1 MRLIKRFFRLIDKKI
16 IVPITKFFVSIGDKI
31 KMTDKPLER
40 ALTKKS
46 SIIIL
51 SLVFAIIVFIVID
64 NKNTTL
70 LETNAEVLYDIPL
83 TATYNDE
90 EYVIEGLPKKVDM
103 TLIGTKANLYL
114 AKQLPTQ
121 KVTVDLTGLGEGT
134 HKVSLKYKQPIAS
147 VEYKLDPSEVTV
159 VVSPKKSE
167 TRSVEYDVLN
177 LNDLDQKL
185 AIKSVKLKKSEDT
198 KNNKKNDTKKSDN
211 KTDEDINEVIIKG
224 NEKDLAKVSIV
235 KALVN
240 IKDIDSAK
248 VGTNKIK
255 SVPLIAYDE
264 KGKKVNVEI
273 VPSKVKAVVEI
284 ESPSKTVP
292 LEIVPDGYVIFGKAI
307 KSITSNVQKVTI
319 YGNSKVLDN
328 IDSIKVKIN
337 VNNLK
342 SNKDYT
348 VTIKKPSGIREI
360 SESVV
365 TAKVELDDEVTT
377 ELSGVK
383 LGVVN
388 LGSNYTAQATSENA
402 TEVAVI
408 LKGVESIIKNITP
421 SDVEAYVDLEGL
433 GAGDHEVEI
442 KVKGTDPKVKY
453 SSKVT
458 KTIIKIAEK

>member
-1 MRLIKRFFRLIDKKI
+1 MKLIKRFFRFIDKKI
-16 IVPITKFFVSIGDKI
+16 IVPITKFFVSIGEKL
-31 KMTDKPLER
+31 KLSDKPLEK
-40 ALTKKS
+40 ALSKKS
-46 SIIIL
+46 SMIIL
-51 SLVFAIIVFIVID
+51 SLVLAVIVFVIID
-64 NKNTTL
+64 RQNTTL
-70 LETNAEVLYDIPL
+70 LEKNAEVLYDIPL
-83 TATYNDE
+83 SATYNDE
-90 EYVIEGLPKKVDM
+90 EYVVEGLPETVDI

-121 KVTVDLTGLGEGT
+121 DVTVDLSDLKPGV
-134 HKVSLKYKQPIAS
+134 HKVNLKYKQSITS

-159 VVSPKKSE
+159 VVSSKKSE
-167 TRSVEYDVLN
+167 TRSVESDIVN
-177 LNDLDQKL
+177 LNKLDSKL
-185 AIKSVKLKKSEDT
+185 AINNTKLDT
-198 KNNKKNDTKKSDN
+198 D
-211 KTDEDINEVIIKG
+211 EVIIKG
-224 NEKDLAKVSIV
+224 TEDGLAKVSTI
-235 KALVN
+235 KALINVSDMVDPKAGTN
-240 IKDIDSAK
+240 TLKDI
-248 VGTNKIK
+248 
-255 SVPLIAYDE
+255 PLIAYDE
-264 KGKKVNVEI
+264 NGSKVDVEM
-273 VPSKVKAVVEI
+273 VPSKVTATVEI

-292 LEIVPDGYVIFGKAI
+292 LEIEPTGNVIFGKAI
-307 KSITSNVQKVTI
+307 KNITSSVQKVTI

-328 IDSIKVKIN
+328 TNSIKVKID

-348 VTIKKPSGIREI
+348 VTIKKPAGIREI
-360 SESVV
+360 SEKVV

-402 TEVAVI
+402 TEVTVI

>member
-1 MRLIKRFFRLIDKKI
+1 MKLIKRFFRFIDKKI
-16 IVPITKFFVSIGDKI
+16 IVPITKFFVSIGEKL
-31 KMTDKPLER
+31 KLSDKPLEK
-40 ALTKKS
+40 ALSKKS
-46 SIIIL
+46 SMIIL
-51 SLVFAIIVFIVID
+51 SLVLAVIVFVIID
-64 NKNTTL
+64 RQNTTL
-70 LETNAEVLYDIPL
+70 LEKNAEVLYDIPL
-83 TATYNDE
+83 SATYNDE
-90 EYVIEGLPKKVDM
+90 EYVVEGLPETVDI

-121 KVTVDLTGLGEGT
+121 DVTVDLSDLKPGV
-134 HKVSLKYKQPIAS
+134 HKVSLKYKQSITS

-159 VVSPKKSE
+159 VVSSKKSE
-167 TRSVEYDVLN
+167 TRSVESDIVN
-177 LNDLDQKL
+177 LNKLDSKL
-185 AIKSVKLKKSEDT
+185 AINNTKLDT
-198 KNNKKNDTKKSDN
+198 D
-211 KTDEDINEVIIKG
+211 EVIIKG
-224 NEKDLAKVSIV
+224 TEDSLAKVSTI
-235 KALVN
+235 KALINVSDMVDPKAGTN
-240 IKDIDSAK
+240 TLKDI
-248 VGTNKIK
+248 
-255 SVPLIAYDE
+255 PLIAYDE
-264 KGKKVNVEI
+264 NGSKVDVEM
-273 VPSKVKAVVEI
+273 VPSKVTATVEI

-292 LEIVPDGYVIFGKAI
+292 LEIEPTGNVIFGKAI
-307 KSITSNVQKVTI
+307 KNITSSVQKVTI

-328 IDSIKVKIN
+328 TNSIKVKID

-348 VTIKKPSGIREI
+348 VTIKKPAGIREI
-360 SESVV
+360 SEKVV

-402 TEVAVI
+402 TEVTVI

>member
-1 MRLIKRFFRLIDKKI
+1 MKLIKRFFRFIDKKI
-16 IVPITKFFVSIGDKI
+16 IVPITKFFVSIGEKL
-31 KMTDKPLER
+31 KLSDKPLEK
-40 ALTKKS
+40 ALSKKS
-46 SIIIL
+46 SMIIL
-51 SLVFAIIVFIVID
+51 SLVLAVIVFFIID
-64 NKNTTL
+64 RQNTTL
-70 LETNAEVLYDIPL
+70 LEKNAEVLYDIPIS
-83 TATYNDE
+83 ATYNDE
-90 EYVIEGLPKKVDM
+90 EYVVEGLPETVDI

-121 KVTVDLTGLGEGT
+121 DVNVDLSDLKPGV
-134 HKVSLKYKQPIAS
+134 HKVNLKYKQSITS

-159 VVSPKKSE
+159 VVSSKKSE
-167 TRSVEYDVLN
+167 TRSVESDIVN
-177 LNDLDQKL
+177 LNKLDSKL
-185 AIKSVKLKKSEDT
+185 AINNTKLDT
-198 KNNKKNDTKKSDN
+198 D
-211 KTDEDINEVIIKG
+211 EVIIKG
-224 NEKDLAKVSIV
+224 TEDSLAKVSTI
-235 KALVN
+235 KALINVSN
-240 IKDIDSAK
+240 MVDPKAGTNTLKDI
-248 VGTNKIK
+248 
-255 SVPLIAYDE
+255 PLIAYDE
-264 KGKKVNVEI
+264 NGAKVDVEM
-273 VPSKVKAVVEI
+273 VPSKVTATIEI

-292 LEIVPDGYVIFGKAI
+292 LEIEPTGNVIFGKAI
-307 KSITSNVQKVTI
+307 KNITSSVQKVTI
-319 YGNSKVLDN
+319 YGSSKVLDN
-328 IDSIKVKIN
+328 TNSIKVKID

-348 VTIKKPSGIREI
+348 VTIKKPAGIREI
-360 SESVV
+360 SEKVV

-402 TEVAVI
+402 TEVTVI

>member
-1 MRLIKRFFRLIDKKI
+1 MKLIKRFFRFIDKKI
-16 IVPITKFFVSIGDKI
+16 IVPITKFFVSIGEKLRLS
-31 KMTDKPLER
+31 DKPLEK
-40 ALTKKS
+40 ALSKKS
-46 SIIIL
+46 SMIIL
-51 SLVFAIIVFIVID
+51 SLVLAVIVFVIID
-64 NKNTTL
+64 RQNTTL
-70 LETNAEVLYDIPL
+70 LEKNAEVLYDIPL
-83 TATYNDE
+83 SATYNDE
-90 EYVIEGLPKKVDM
+90 EYVVEGLPETVDI

-121 KVTVDLTGLGEGT
+121 DVNVDLSDLKPGV
-134 HKVSLKYKQPIAS
+134 HKVNLKYKQSITS

-159 VVSPKKSE
+159 VVSSKKSE
-167 TRSVEYDVLN
+167 TRSVESDIVN
-177 LNDLDQKL
+177 LNKLDSKL
-185 AIKSVKLKKSEDT
+185 AINNTKLDT
-198 KNNKKNDTKKSDN
+198 D
-211 KTDEDINEVIIKG
+211 EVIIKG
-224 NEKDLAKVSIV
+224 TEDSLAKVSTI
-235 KALVN
+235 KALINVSDMVDPKAGTN
-240 IKDIDSAK
+240 TLKDI
-248 VGTNKIK
+248 
-255 SVPLIAYDE
+255 PLIAYDE
-264 KGKKVNVEI
+264 NGAKVDVEM
-273 VPSKVKAVVEI
+273 VPSKVTATVEI

-292 LEIVPDGYVIFGKAI
+292 LEIEPTGNVIFGKAI
-307 KSITSNVQKVTI
+307 KNITSSVQKVTI

-328 IDSIKVKIN
+328 TNSIKVKID

-348 VTIKKPSGIREI
+348 ITIKKPAGIREI
-360 SESVV
+360 SEKVV

-402 TEVAVI
+402 TEVTVI

-433 GAGDHEVEI
+433 GVGDHEVEI

>member
-1 MRLIKRFFRLIDKKI
+1 MKLIKRFFRFIDKKI
-16 IVPITKFFVSIGDKI
+16 IVPITKFFVSIGEKL
-31 KMTDKPLER
+31 KLSDKPLEK
-40 ALTKKS
+40 ALSKKS
-46 SIIIL
+46 SMIIL
-51 SLVFAIIVFIVID
+51 SLVLAVIVFFIID
-64 NKNTTL
+64 RQNTTL
-70 LETNAEVLYDIPL
+70 LEKNAEVLYDIPL
-83 TATYNDE
+83 SATYNDE
-90 EYVIEGLPKKVDM
+90 EYVVEGLPETVDI

-121 KVTVDLTGLGEGT
+121 DVNVDLSDLKPGV
-134 HKVSLKYKQPIAS
+134 HKVNLKYKQSITS

-159 VVSPKKSE
+159 VVSSKKSE
-167 TRSVEYDVLN
+167 TRSVESDIVN
-177 LNDLDQKL
+177 LNKLDSKL
-185 AIKSVKLKKSEDT
+185 AINNTKLDT
-198 KNNKKNDTKKSDN
+198 D
-211 KTDEDINEVIIKG
+211 EVIIKG
-224 NEKDLAKVSIV
+224 TEDSLAKVSTI
-235 KALVN
+235 KALINVSDMVDPKAGTN
-240 IKDIDSAK
+240 TLKDI
-248 VGTNKIK
+248 
-255 SVPLIAYDE
+255 PLIAYDE
-264 KGKKVNVEI
+264 NGAKVDVEM
-273 VPSKVKAVVEI
+273 VPSKVTATVEI

-292 LEIVPDGYVIFGKAI
+292 LEIEPTGNVIFGKAI
-307 KSITSNVQKVTI
+307 KNITSSVQKVTI

-328 IDSIKVKIN
+328 TNSIKVKID

-348 VTIKKPSGIREI
+348 VTIKKPAGIREI
-360 SESVV
+360 SEKVV

-402 TEVAVI
+402 TEVTVI

>member
-1 MRLIKRFFRLIDKKI
+1 MKLIKRFFRFIDKKI
-16 IVPITKFFVSIGDKI
+16 IVPITKFFVSIGEKL
-31 KMTDKPLER
+31 KLSDKPLEK
-40 ALTKKS
+40 ALSKKS
-46 SIIIL
+46 SMIIL
-51 SLVFAIIVFIVID
+51 SLVLAVIVFVIID
-64 NKNTTL
+64 RQNTTL
-70 LETNAEVLYDIPL
+70 LEKNAEVLYDIPL
-83 TATYNDE
+83 SATYNDE
-90 EYVIEGLPKKVDM
+90 EYVVEGLPETVDI

-121 KVTVDLTGLGEGT
+121 DVTVDLSDLKPGV
-134 HKVSLKYKQPIAS
+134 HKVSLKYKQSITS

-159 VVSPKKSE
+159 VVSSKKSE
-167 TRSVEYDVLN
+167 TRSVESDIVN
-177 LNDLDQKL
+177 LNKLDSKL
-185 AIKSVKLKKSEDT
+185 AINNTKLDT
-198 KNNKKNDTKKSDN
+198 DD
-211 KTDEDINEVIIKG
+211 VIIKG
-224 NEKDLAKVSIV
+224 TEDSLAKVSTI
-235 KALVN
+235 KALINVSN
-240 IKDIDSAK
+240 MVDPKAGTNTLKDI
-248 VGTNKIK
+248 
-255 SVPLIAYDE
+255 PLIAYDE
-264 KGKKVNVEI
+264 KGAKVDVEM
-273 VPSKVKAVVEI
+273 VPSKVTATIEI

-292 LEIVPDGYVIFGKAI
+292 LEIEPTGNVIFGKAI
-307 KSITSNVQKVTI
+307 KNITSSVQKVTI
-319 YGNSKVLDN
+319 YGSSKVLDN
-328 IDSIKVKIN
+328 TNSIKVKIE

-348 VTIKKPSGIREI
+348 VTIKKPAGIREI
-360 SESVV
+360 SEKVV

-402 TEVAVI
+402 TEVTFI

-433 GAGDHEVEI
+433 SAGDHEVEI

>member
-1 MRLIKRFFRLIDKKI
+1 MKLIKRFFRFIDKKI
-16 IVPITKFFVSIGDKI
+16 IVPITKFFVSIGEKL
-31 KMTDKPLER
+31 KLSDKPLEK
-40 ALTKKS
+40 ALSKKS
-46 SIIIL
+46 SMIIL
-51 SLVFAIIVFIVID
+51 SLVLAVIVFVIID
-64 NKNTTL
+64 RQNTTL
-70 LETNAEVLYDIPL
+70 LEKNAEVLYDIPL
-83 TATYNDE
+83 SATYNDE
-90 EYVIEGLPKKVDM
+90 EYVVEGLPETVDI

-121 KVTVDLTGLGEGT
+121 DVNVDLSDLKPGV
-134 HKVSLKYKQPIAS
+134 HKVSLKYKQSITS

-159 VVSPKKSE
+159 VVSSKKSE
-167 TRSVEYDVLN
+167 TRSVESDIVN
-177 LNDLDQKL
+177 LNKLDSKL
-185 AIKSVKLKKSEDT
+185 AINNTKLDT
-198 KNNKKNDTKKSDN
+198 D
-211 KTDEDINEVIIKG
+211 EVIIKG
-224 NEKDLAKVSIV
+224 TEDSLAKVSTI
-235 KALVN
+235 KALINVSDMVDPKAGTN
-240 IKDIDSAK
+240 TLKDI
-248 VGTNKIK
+248 
-255 SVPLIAYDE
+255 PLIAYDE
-264 KGKKVNVEI
+264 KGAKVDVEM
-273 VPSKVKAVVEI
+273 VPSKVTATVEI

-292 LEIVPDGYVIFGKAI
+292 LEIEPTGNVIFGKAI
-307 KSITSNVQKVTI
+307 KNITSSVQKVTI

-328 IDSIKVKIN
+328 TNSIKVKID

-348 VTIKKPSGIREI
+348 VTIKKPAGIREI
-360 SESVV
+360 SEKVV

-388 LGSNYTAQATSENA
+388 LGSNYTAQATSENT
-402 TEVAVI
+402 TEVTVI

>member
-1 MRLIKRFFRLIDKKI
+1 MKLIKIFFRFIDKKI
-16 IVPITKFFVSIGDKI
+16 IVPITKFFVSIGEKL
-31 KMTDKPLER
+31 KLSDKPLEK
-40 ALTKKS
+40 ALSKKS
-46 SIIIL
+46 SMIIL
-51 SLVFAIIVFIVID
+51 SLVLAVIVFVIID
-64 NKNTTL
+64 RQNTTL
-70 LETNAEVLYDIPL
+70 LEKNAEVLYDIPL
-83 TATYNDE
+83 SATYNDE
-90 EYVIEGLPKKVDM
+90 EYVVEGLPETVDI

-121 KVTVDLTGLGEGT
+121 DVNVDLSDLKPGV
-134 HKVSLKYKQPIAS
+134 HKVNLKYKQSITS

-159 VVSPKKSE
+159 VVSSKKSE
-167 TRSVEYDVLN
+167 TRSVESDIVN
-177 LNDLDQKL
+177 LNKLDSKL
-185 AIKSVKLKKSEDT
+185 AINNTKLDT
-198 KNNKKNDTKKSDN
+198 D
-211 KTDEDINEVIIKG
+211 EVIIKG
-224 NEKDLAKVSIV
+224 TEDGLAKVSTI
-235 KALVN
+235 KALINVSDMVDPKAGTN
-240 IKDIDSAK
+240 TLKDI
-248 VGTNKIK
+248 
-255 SVPLIAYDE
+255 PLIAYDE
-264 KGKKVNVEI
+264 NGSKVDVEM
-273 VPSKVKAVVEI
+273 VPSKVTATVEI

-292 LEIVPDGYVIFGKAI
+292 LEIEPTGNVIFGKAI
-307 KSITSNVQKVTI
+307 KNITSSVQKVTI

-328 IDSIKVKIN
+328 TNSIKVKID

-348 VTIKKPSGIREI
+348 VTIKKPAGIREI
-360 SESVV
+360 SEKVV

-402 TEVAVI
+402 TEVTVI

>member
-1 MRLIKRFFRLIDKKI
+1 MKLIKRFLRFIDKKI
-16 IVPITKFFVSIGDKI
+16 IVPITKFFVSIGEKL
-31 KMTDKPLER
+31 KLSDKPLEK
-40 ALTKKS
+40 ALSKKS
-46 SIIIL
+46 SMIIL
-51 SLVFAIIVFIVID
+51 SLVLAVIVFVIID
-64 NKNTTL
+64 RQNTTL
-70 LETNAEVLYDIPL
+70 LEKNAEVLYDIPL
-83 TATYNDE
+83 SATYNDE
-90 EYVIEGLPKKVDM
+90 EYVVEGLPDTVDI

-121 KVTVDLTGLGEGT
+121 DVTVDLSDLKPGV
-134 HKVSLKYKQPIAS
+134 HKVNLKYKQSITS

-159 VVSPKKSE
+159 VVSSKKSE
-167 TRSVEYDVLN
+167 TRSVESDIVN
-177 LNDLDQKL
+177 LNKLDSKL
-185 AIKSVKLKKSEDT
+185 AINNTKLDT
-198 KNNKKNDTKKSDN
+198 D
-211 KTDEDINEVIIKG
+211 EVIIKG
-224 NEKDLAKVSIV
+224 TEDSLAKVSTI
-235 KALVN
+235 KALINVSN
-240 IKDIDSAK
+240 MVDPKAGTNTLKDI
-248 VGTNKIK
+248 
-255 SVPLIAYDE
+255 PLIAYDE
-264 KGKKVNVEI
+264 KGAKVNVEM
-273 VPSKVKAVVEI
+273 VPSKVTATIEI

-292 LEIVPDGYVIFGKAI
+292 LEIEPTGNVIFGKAI
-307 KSITSNVQKVTI
+307 KNITSSVQKVTI
-319 YGNSKVLDN
+319 YGSSKVLDN
-328 IDSIKVKIN
+328 TNSIKVKID

-348 VTIKKPSGIREI
+348 VTIKKPAGIREI
-360 SESVV
+360 SEKVV

-388 LGSNYTAQATSENA
+388 LESNYTAQATSENA
-402 TEVAVI
+402 TEVTVI

>member
-1 MRLIKRFFRLIDKKI
+1 MKLINRFFRFIDKKI
-16 IVPITKFFVSIGDKI
+16 IVPITKFFVSIGEKL
-31 KMTDKPLER
+31 KLSDKPLEK
-40 ALTKKS
+40 ALSKKS
-46 SIIIL
+46 SMIIL
-51 SLVFAIIVFIVID
+51 SLVLAVIVFVIID
-64 NKNTTL
+64 RQNTTL
-70 LETNAEVLYDIPL
+70 LEKNAEVLYDIPL
-83 TATYNDE
+83 SATYNDE
-90 EYVIEGLPKKVDM
+90 EYVVEGLPETVDI

-121 KVTVDLTGLGEGT
+121 DVNVDLSDLKPGV
-134 HKVSLKYKQPIAS
+134 HKVNLKYKQSITS

-159 VVSPKKSE
+159 VVSSKKSE
-167 TRSVEYDVLN
+167 TRSVESDIVN
-177 LNDLDQKL
+177 LNKLDSKL
-185 AIKSVKLKKSEDT
+185 AINNTKLDT
-198 KNNKKNDTKKSDN
+198 D
-211 KTDEDINEVIIKG
+211 EVIIKG
-224 NEKDLAKVSIV
+224 TEDSLAKVSTI
-235 KALVN
+235 KALINVSDMVDPKAGTN
-240 IKDIDSAK
+240 TLKDI
-248 VGTNKIK
+248 
-255 SVPLIAYDE
+255 PLIAYDE
-264 KGKKVNVEI
+264 NGSKVDVEM
-273 VPSKVKAVVEI
+273 VPSKVTATVEI

-292 LEIVPDGYVIFGKAI
+292 LEIEPTGNVIFGKAI
-307 KSITSNVQKVTI
+307 KNITSSVQKVTI

-328 IDSIKVKIN
+328 TNSIKVKID

-348 VTIKKPSGIREI
+348 ITIKKPAGIREI
-360 SESVV
+360 SEKVV

-402 TEVAVI
+402 TEVTVI

>member
-1 MRLIKRFFRLIDKKI
+1 MKLIKRFFRFIDKKI
-16 IVPITKFFVSIGDKI
+16 IVPITKFFVSIGEKL
-31 KMTDKPLER
+31 KLSDKPLEK
-40 ALTKKS
+40 ALSKKS
-46 SIIIL
+46 SMIIL
-51 SLVFAIIVFIVID
+51 SLVLAVIVFVIID
-64 NKNTTL
+64 RQNTTL
-70 LETNAEVLYDIPL
+70 LEKNAEVLYDIPL
-83 TATYNDE
+83 SATYNDE
-90 EYVIEGLPKKVDM
+90 EYVVEGLPETVDI

-121 KVTVDLTGLGEGT
+121 DVNVDLSDLKPGV
-134 HKVSLKYKQPIAS
+134 HKVNLKYKQSITS

-159 VVSPKKSE
+159 VVSSKKSE
-167 TRSVEYDVLN
+167 TRSVESDIVN
-177 LNDLDQKL
+177 LNKLDSKL
-185 AIKSVKLKKSEDT
+185 AINNTKLDT
-198 KNNKKNDTKKSDN
+198 D
-211 KTDEDINEVIIKG
+211 EVIIKG
-224 NEKDLAKVSIV
+224 TEDSLAKVSTI
-235 KALVN
+235 KALINVSDMVDPKAGTN
-240 IKDIDSAK
+240 TLKDI
-248 VGTNKIK
+248 
-255 SVPLIAYDE
+255 PLIAYDE
-264 KGKKVNVEI
+264 NGAKVDVEM
-273 VPSKVKAVVEI
+273 VPSKVTATVEI

-292 LEIVPDGYVIFGKAI
+292 LEIEPTGNVIFGKAI
-307 KSITSNVQKVTI
+307 KNITSSVQKVTI

-328 IDSIKVKIN
+328 TNSIKVKID

-348 VTIKKPSGIREI
+348 VTIKKPAGIREI
-360 SESVV
+360 SEKVV

-402 TEVAVI
+402 TEVTVI

-433 GAGDHEVEI
+433 AAGDHEVEI

>member
-1 MRLIKRFFRLIDKKI
+1 MKLIKRFFRFIDKKI
-16 IVPITKFFVSIGDKI
+16 IVQITKFFVSIGEKL
-31 KMTDKPLER
+31 KLSDKPLEK
-40 ALTKKS
+40 ALSKKS
-46 SIIIL
+46 SMIIL
-51 SLVFAIIVFIVID
+51 SLVLAVIVFFIID
-64 NKNTTL
+64 RQNTTL
-70 LETNAEVLYDIPL
+70 LEKNAEVLYDIPIS
-83 TATYNDE
+83 AAYNDE
-90 EYVIEGLPKKVDM
+90 EYVVEGLPETVDI

-121 KVTVDLTGLGEGT
+121 DVNVDLSDLKPGV
-134 HKVSLKYKQPIAS
+134 HKVNLKYKQSITS

-159 VVSPKKSE
+159 VVSSKKSE
-167 TRSVEYDVLN
+167 TRSVESDIVN
-177 LNDLDQKL
+177 LNKLDSKL
-185 AIKSVKLKKSEDT
+185 AINNTKLDT
-198 KNNKKNDTKKSDN
+198 D
-211 KTDEDINEVIIKG
+211 EVIIKG
-224 NEKDLAKVSIV
+224 TEDSLAKVSTI
-235 KALVN
+235 KALINVSN
-240 IKDIDSAK
+240 MVDPKAGTNTLKDI
-248 VGTNKIK
+248 
-255 SVPLIAYDE
+255 PLIAYDE
-264 KGKKVNVEI
+264 NGAKVDVEM
-273 VPSKVKAVVEI
+273 VPSKVTATIEI

-292 LEIVPDGYVIFGKAI
+292 LEIEPTGNVIFGKAI
-307 KSITSNVQKVTI
+307 KNITSSVQKVTI
-319 YGNSKVLDN
+319 YGSSKVLDN
-328 IDSIKVKIN
+328 TNSIKVKID

-348 VTIKKPSGIREI
+348 VTIKKPAGIREI
-360 SESVV
+360 SEKVV

-402 TEVAVI
+402 TEVTVI

>member
-1 MRLIKRFFRLIDKKI
+1 MKLIKRFFRFIDKKI
-16 IVPITKFFVSIGDKI
+16 IVPITKFFVSIGEKLRLS
-31 KMTDKPLER
+31 DKPLEK
-40 ALTKKS
+40 ALSKKS
-46 SIIIL
+46 SMIIL
-51 SLVFAIIVFIVID
+51 SLVLAVIVFVIID
-64 NKNTTL
+64 RQNTTL
-70 LETNAEVLYDIPL
+70 LEKNSEVLYDIPL
-83 TATYNDE
+83 SATYNDE
-90 EYVIEGLPKKVDM
+90 EYVVEGLPETVDI

-121 KVTVDLTGLGEGT
+121 DVNVDLSDLKPGV
-134 HKVSLKYKQPIAS
+134 HKVSLKYKQSITS

-159 VVSPKKSE
+159 VVSSKKSE
-167 TRSVEYDVLN
+167 TRSVESDIVN
-177 LNDLDQKL
+177 LNKLDSKL
-185 AIKSVKLKKSEDT
+185 AINNTKLDT
-198 KNNKKNDTKKSDN
+198 D
-211 KTDEDINEVIIKG
+211 EVIIKG
-224 NEKDLAKVSIV
+224 TEDSLAKVSTI
-235 KALVN
+235 KALINVSN
-240 IKDIDSAK
+240 MVDPKAGTNTLKDI
-248 VGTNKIK
+248 
-255 SVPLIAYDE
+255 PLIAYDE
-264 KGKKVNVEI
+264 NGAKVDVEM
-273 VPSKVKAVVEI
+273 VPSKVTATIEI

-292 LEIVPDGYVIFGKAI
+292 LEIEPTGNVIFGKAI
-307 KSITSNVQKVTI
+307 KNITSSVQKVTI
-319 YGNSKVLDN
+319 YGSSKVLDN
-328 IDSIKVKIN
+328 TNSIKVKID

-348 VTIKKPSGIREI
+348 VTIKKPAGIREI
-360 SESVV
+360 SEKVV

-402 TEVAVI
+402 TEVTVI

>member
-1 MRLIKRFFRLIDKKI
+1 MKLIKRFFRFIDKKI
-16 IVPITKFFVSIGDKI
+16 IVPITKFFVSIGEKL
-31 KMTDKPLER
+31 KLSDKPLEK
-40 ALTKKS
+40 ALSKKS
-46 SIIIL
+46 SMIIL
-51 SLVFAIIVFIVID
+51 SLVLAVIVFVIID
-64 NKNTTL
+64 RQNTTL
-70 LETNAEVLYDIPL
+70 LEKNAEVLYDIPL
-83 TATYNDE
+83 SATYNDE
-90 EYVIEGLPKKVDM
+90 EYVVEGLPETVDI

-121 KVTVDLTGLGEGT
+121 DVNVDLSDLKPGV
-134 HKVSLKYKQPIAS
+134 HKVNLKYKQSITS

-159 VVSPKKSE
+159 VVSSKKSE
-167 TRSVEYDVLN
+167 TRSVESDIVN
-177 LNDLDQKL
+177 LNKLDSKL
-185 AIKSVKLKKSEDT
+185 AINNTKLDT
-198 KNNKKNDTKKSDN
+198 D
-211 KTDEDINEVIIKG
+211 EVIIKG
-224 NEKDLAKVSIV
+224 TEDSLAKVSTI
-235 KALVN
+235 KALINVSDMVDPKAGTN
-240 IKDIDSAK
+240 TLKDI
-248 VGTNKIK
+248 
-255 SVPLIAYDE
+255 PLIAYDE
-264 KGKKVNVEI
+264 NGSKVDVEM
-273 VPSKVKAVVEI
+273 VPSKVTATVEI

-292 LEIVPDGYVIFGKAI
+292 LEIEPTGNVIFGKAI
-307 KSITSNVQKVTI
+307 KNITSSVQKVTI

-328 IDSIKVKIN
+328 TNSIKVKID

-348 VTIKKPSGIREI
+348 VTIKKPAGIREI
-360 SESVV
+360 SEKVV

-402 TEVAVI
+402 TEVTVI

>member
-1 MRLIKRFFRLIDKKI
+1 MKLIKRFFRFIDKKI
-16 IVPITKFFVSIGDKI
+16 IVPITKFFVSIGEKL
-31 KMTDKPLER
+31 KLSDKPLEK
-40 ALTKKS
+40 ALSKKS
-46 SIIIL
+46 SMIIL
-51 SLVFAIIVFIVID
+51 SLVLAVIVFVIID
-64 NKNTTL
+64 RQNTTL
-70 LETNAEVLYDIPL
+70 LEKNAEVLYDIPL
-83 TATYNDE
+83 SATYNDE
-90 EYVIEGLPKKVDM
+90 EYVVEGLPETVDI

-121 KVTVDLTGLGEGT
+121 DVTVDLSDLKPGV
-134 HKVSLKYKQPIAS
+134 HKVNLKYKQSITS

-159 VVSPKKSE
+159 VVSSKKSE
-167 TRSVEYDVLN
+167 TRSVESDIVN
-177 LNDLDQKL
+177 LNKLDSKL
-185 AIKSVKLKKSEDT
+185 AINNTKLDT
-198 KNNKKNDTKKSDN
+198 D
-211 KTDEDINEVIIKG
+211 EVIIKG
-224 NEKDLAKVSIV
+224 TEDSLAKVSTI
-235 KALVN
+235 KALINVSDMVDPKAGTN
-240 IKDIDSAK
+240 TLKDI
-248 VGTNKIK
+248 
-255 SVPLIAYDE
+255 PLIAYDE
-264 KGKKVNVEI
+264 NGAKVDVEM
-273 VPSKVKAVVEI
+273 VPSKVTATVEI

-292 LEIVPDGYVIFGKAI
+292 LEIEPTGNVIFGKAI
-307 KSITSNVQKVTI
+307 KNITSSVQKVTI

-328 IDSIKVKIN
+328 TNSIKVKID

-348 VTIKKPSGIREI
+348 VTIKKPAGIREI
-360 SESVV
+360 SEKVV

-402 TEVAVI
+402 TEVTVI

-433 GAGDHEVEI
+433 AAGDHEVEI

>member
-1 MRLIKRFFRLIDKKI
+1 MKLIKRFFRFIDKKI
-16 IVPITKFFVSIGDKI
+16 IVPITKFFVSIGEKL
-31 KMTDKPLER
+31 KLSDKPLEK
-40 ALTKKS
+40 ALSKKS
-46 SIIIL
+46 SMIIL
-51 SLVFAIIVFIVID
+51 SLVLAVIVFVIID
-64 NKNTTL
+64 RQNTTL
-70 LETNAEVLYDIPL
+70 LEKNAEVLYDIPL
-83 TATYNDE
+83 SATYNDE
-90 EYVIEGLPKKVDM
+90 EYVVEGLPETVDI

-121 KVTVDLTGLGEGT
+121 DVNVDLSDLKPGV
-134 HKVSLKYKQPIAS
+134 HKVNLKYKQSITS

-159 VVSPKKSE
+159 VVSSKKSE
-167 TRSVEYDVLN
+167 TRSVESDIVN
-177 LNDLDQKL
+177 LNKLDSKL
-185 AIKSVKLKKSEDT
+185 AINNTKLDT
-198 KNNKKNDTKKSDN
+198 D
-211 KTDEDINEVIIKG
+211 EVIIKG
-224 NEKDLAKVSIV
+224 TEDSLAKVSTI
-235 KALVN
+235 KALINVSDMVDPKAGTN
-240 IKDIDSAK
+240 TLKDI
-248 VGTNKIK
+248 
-255 SVPLIAYDE
+255 PLIAYDE
-264 KGKKVNVEI
+264 NGAKVDVEM
-273 VPSKVKAVVEI
+273 VPSKVTATVEI

-292 LEIVPDGYVIFGKAI
+292 LEIEPTGNVIFGKAI
-307 KSITSNVQKVTI
+307 KNITSSVQKVTI

-328 IDSIKVKIN
+328 TNSIKVKID

-348 VTIKKPSGIREI
+348 VTIKKPAGIREI
-360 SESVV
+360 SEKVV

-388 LGSNYTAQATSENA
+388 LGSNYTAQPTSENV
-402 TEVAVI
+402 TEVTVT

-433 GAGDHEVEI
+433 AAGDHEVEI

>member
-1 MRLIKRFFRLIDKKI
+1 MKLINRFFRFIDKKI
-16 IVPITKFFVSIGDKI
+16 IVPITKFFVSIGEKLRLS
-31 KMTDKPLER
+31 DKPLEK
-40 ALTKKS
+40 ALSKKS
-46 SIIIL
+46 SMIIL
-51 SLVFAIIVFIVID
+51 SLVLAVIVFVIID
-64 NKNTTL
+64 RQNTTL
-70 LETNAEVLYDIPL
+70 LEKNAEVLYDIPL
-83 TATYNDE
+83 SATYNDE
-90 EYVIEGLPKKVDM
+90 EYVVEGLPETVDI

-121 KVTVDLTGLGEGT
+121 DVNVDLSDLKPGV
-134 HKVSLKYKQPIAS
+134 HKVNLKYKQSITS

-159 VVSPKKSE
+159 VVSSKKSE
-167 TRSVEYDVLN
+167 TRSVESDIVN
-177 LNDLDQKL
+177 LNKLDSKL
-185 AIKSVKLKKSEDT
+185 AINNTKLDT
-198 KNNKKNDTKKSDN
+198 D
-211 KTDEDINEVIIKG
+211 EVIIKG
-224 NEKDLAKVSIV
+224 TEDSLAKVSTI
-235 KALVN
+235 KALINVSDMVDPKAGTN
-240 IKDIDSAK
+240 TLKDI
-248 VGTNKIK
+248 
-255 SVPLIAYDE
+255 PLIAYDE
-264 KGKKVNVEI
+264 NGAKVDVEM
-273 VPSKVKAVVEI
+273 VPSKVTATVEI

-292 LEIVPDGYVIFGKAI
+292 LEIEPTGNVIFGKAI
-307 KSITSNVQKVTI
+307 KNITSSVQKVTI

-328 IDSIKVKIN
+328 TNSIKVKID

-348 VTIKKPSGIREI
+348 ITIKKPAGIREI
-360 SESVV
+360 SEKVV

-402 TEVAVI
+402 TEVTVI

>member
-1 MRLIKRFFRLIDKKI
+1 MKLIKRFFRFIDKKI
-16 IVPITKFFVSIGDKI
+16 IVPITKFFVSIGEKL
-31 KMTDKPLER
+31 KLSDKPLEK
-40 ALTKKS
+40 ALSKKS
-46 SIIIL
+46 SMIIL
-51 SLVFAIIVFIVID
+51 SLVLAVIVFVIID
-64 NKNTTL
+64 RQNTTL
-70 LETNAEVLYDIPL
+70 LEKNAEVLYDIPL
-83 TATYNDE
+83 SATYNDE
-90 EYVIEGLPKKVDM
+90 EYVVEGLPETVDI

-121 KVTVDLTGLGEGT
+121 DVTVDLSDLKPGV
-134 HKVSLKYKQPIAS
+134 HKVNLKYKQSITS

-159 VVSPKKSE
+159 VVSSKKSE
-167 TRSVEYDVLN
+167 TRSVESDIVN
-177 LNDLDQKL
+177 LNKLDSKL
-185 AIKSVKLKKSEDT
+185 AINNTKLDT
-198 KNNKKNDTKKSDN
+198 D
-211 KTDEDINEVIIKG
+211 EVIIKG
-224 NEKDLAKVSIV
+224 TEDSLSKVSTI
-235 KALVN
+235 KALINVSN
-240 IKDIDSAK
+240 MVDPKAGTNTLKDI
-248 VGTNKIK
+248 
-255 SVPLIAYDE
+255 PLIAYDE
-264 KGKKVNVEI
+264 NGAKVDVEM
-273 VPSKVKAVVEI
+273 VPSKVTATIEI

-292 LEIVPDGYVIFGKAI
+292 LEIEPTGNVIFGKAI
-307 KSITSNVQKVTI
+307 KNITSSVQKVTI
-319 YGNSKVLDN
+319 YGSSKVLDN
-328 IDSIKVKIN
+328 TNSIKVKID

-348 VTIKKPSGIREI
+348 VTIKKPAGIREI
-360 SESVV
+360 SEKVV

-402 TEVAVI
+402 TEVTVI

>member
-1 MRLIKRFFRLIDKKI
+1 MKLIKKFFRFIDKKI
-16 IVPITKFFVSIGDKI
+16 IVPITKFFVSIGEKL
-31 KMTDKPLER
+31 KLSDKPLEK
-40 ALTKKS
+40 ALSKKS
-46 SIIIL
+46 SMIIL
-51 SLVFAIIVFIVID
+51 SLVLAVIVFVIID
-64 NKNTTL
+64 RQNTTL
-70 LETNAEVLYDIPL
+70 LEKNAEVLYDIPL
-83 TATYNDE
+83 SATYNDE
-90 EYVIEGLPKKVDM
+90 EYVVEGLPETVDI

-121 KVTVDLTGLGEGT
+121 DVNVDLSDLKPGV
-134 HKVSLKYKQPIAS
+134 HKVSLKYKQSITS

-159 VVSPKKSE
+159 VVSSKKSE
-167 TRSVEYDVLN
+167 TRSVESDIVN
-177 LNDLDQKL
+177 LNKLDSKL
-185 AIKSVKLKKSEDT
+185 AINNTKLDT
-198 KNNKKNDTKKSDN
+198 D
-211 KTDEDINEVIIKG
+211 EVIIKG
-224 NEKDLAKVSIV
+224 TEDSLAKVSTI
-235 KALVN
+235 KALINVSN
-240 IKDIDSAK
+240 MVDPKAGTNTLKDI
-248 VGTNKIK
+248 
-255 SVPLIAYDE
+255 PLIAYDE
-264 KGKKVNVEI
+264 NGAKVDVEM
-273 VPSKVKAVVEI
+273 VPSKVTATIEI

-292 LEIVPDGYVIFGKAI
+292 LEIEPTGNVIFGKAI
-307 KSITSNVQKVTI
+307 KNITSSVQKVTI
-319 YGNSKVLDN
+319 YGSSKVLDN
-328 IDSIKVKIN
+328 TNSIKVKID

-348 VTIKKPSGIREI
+348 VTIKKPAGIREI
-360 SESVV
+360 SEKVV

-402 TEVAVI
+402 TEVTVI

>member
-1 MRLIKRFFRLIDKKI
+1 MKLIKRFFRFIDKRI
-16 IVPITKFFVSIGDKI
+16 IVPITKFFVSIGEKL
-31 KMTDKPLER
+31 KLSDKPLEK
-40 ALTKKS
+40 ALSKKS
-46 SIIIL
+46 SMIIL
-51 SLVFAIIVFIVID
+51 SLVLAVIVFVIID
-64 NKNTTL
+64 RQNTTL
-70 LETNAEVLYDIPL
+70 LEKNAEVLYDIPL
-83 TATYNDE
+83 SATYNDE
-90 EYVIEGLPKKVDM
+90 EYVVEGLPETVDI

-121 KVTVDLTGLGEGT
+121 DVNVDLSDLKPGV
-134 HKVSLKYKQPIAS
+134 HKVNLKYKQSITS

-159 VVSPKKSE
+159 VVSSKKSE
-167 TRSVEYDVLN
+167 TRSVESDIVN
-177 LNDLDQKL
+177 LNKLDSKL
-185 AIKSVKLKKSEDT
+185 AINNTKLDT
-198 KNNKKNDTKKSDN
+198 D
-211 KTDEDINEVIIKG
+211 EVIIKG
-224 NEKDLAKVSIV
+224 TEDGLAKVSTI
-235 KALVN
+235 KALINVSDMVDPKAGTN
-240 IKDIDSAK
+240 TLKDI
-248 VGTNKIK
+248 
-255 SVPLIAYDE
+255 PLIAYDE
-264 KGKKVNVEI
+264 NGAKVDVEM
-273 VPSKVKAVVEI
+273 VPSKVTATVEI

-292 LEIVPDGYVIFGKAI
+292 LEIEPTGNVIFGKAI
-307 KSITSNVQKVTI
+307 KNITSSVQKVTI

-328 IDSIKVKIN
+328 TNSIKVKID

-348 VTIKKPSGIREI
+348 VTIKKPAGIREI
-360 SESVV
+360 SEKVV

-402 TEVAVI
+402 TEVTVI

>member
-1 MRLIKRFFRLIDKKI
+1 MKLIKRFFRFIDKKI
-16 IVPITKFFVSIGDKI
+16 IVPITKFFVSIGEKL
-31 KMTDKPLER
+31 KLSDKPLEK
-40 ALTKKS
+40 ALSKKS
-46 SIIIL
+46 SMIIL
-51 SLVFAIIVFIVID
+51 SLVLAVIVFVIID
-64 NKNTTL
+64 RQNTTL
-70 LETNAEVLYDIPL
+70 LEKNAEVLYDIPL
-83 TATYNDE
+83 SATYNDE
-90 EYVIEGLPKKVDM
+90 EYVVEGLPETVDI

-121 KVTVDLTGLGEGT
+121 DVNVDLSDLKPGV
-134 HKVSLKYKQPIAS
+134 HKVNLKYKQSITS

-159 VVSPKKSE
+159 VVSSKKSE
-167 TRSVEYDVLN
+167 TRSVESDIVN
-177 LNDLDQKL
+177 LNKLDSKL
-185 AIKSVKLKKSEDT
+185 AINNTKLDT
-198 KNNKKNDTKKSDN
+198 D
-211 KTDEDINEVIIKG
+211 EVIIKG
-224 NEKDLAKVSIV
+224 TEDSLAKVSTI
-235 KALVN
+235 KALINVSDMVDPKAGTN
-240 IKDIDSAK
+240 TLKDI
-248 VGTNKIK
+248 
-255 SVPLIAYDE
+255 PLISYDE
-264 KGKKVNVEI
+264 NGSKVDVEM
-273 VPSKVKAVVEI
+273 VPSKVTATVEI

-292 LEIVPDGYVIFGKAI
+292 LEIEPTGNVIFGKAI
-307 KSITSNVQKVTI
+307 KNITSSVQKVTI

-328 IDSIKVKIN
+328 TNSIKVKID

-348 VTIKKPSGIREI
+348 VTIKKPAGIREI
-360 SESVV
+360 SEKVV

-402 TEVAVI
+402 TEVTVI

>member
-1 MRLIKRFFRLIDKKI
+1 MKLIKRFFRFIDKKI
-16 IVPITKFFVSIGDKI
+16 IVPITKFFVSIGEKL
-31 KMTDKPLER
+31 KLSDKPLEK
-40 ALTKKS
+40 ALSKKS
-46 SIIIL
+46 SMIIL
-51 SLVFAIIVFIVID
+51 SLVLAVIVFVIID
-64 NKNTTL
+64 RQNTTL
-70 LETNAEVLYDIPL
+70 LEKNAEVLYDIPL
-83 TATYNDE
+83 SATYNDE
-90 EYVIEGLPKKVDM
+90 EYVVEGLPETVDI

-121 KVTVDLTGLGEGT
+121 DVNVDLSDLKPGV
-134 HKVSLKYKQPIAS
+134 HKVSLKYKQSITS

-159 VVSPKKSE
+159 VVSSKKSE
-167 TRSVEYDVLN
+167 TRSVESDIVN
-177 LNDLDQKL
+177 LNKLDSKL
-185 AIKSVKLKKSEDT
+185 AINNTKLDT
-198 KNNKKNDTKKSDN
+198 D
-211 KTDEDINEVIIKG
+211 EVIIKG
-224 NEKDLAKVSIV
+224 TEDSLAKVSTI
-235 KALVN
+235 KALINVSDMVDPKAGTN
-240 IKDIDSAK
+240 TLKDI
-248 VGTNKIK
+248 
-255 SVPLIAYDE
+255 PLIAYDE
-264 KGKKVNVEI
+264 NGSKVDVEM
-273 VPSKVKAVVEI
+273 VPSKVTATVEI

-292 LEIVPDGYVIFGKAI
+292 LEIEPTGNVIFGKAI
-307 KSITSNVQKVTI
+307 KNITSSVQKVTI

-328 IDSIKVKIN
+328 TNSIKVKID

-348 VTIKKPSGIREI
+348 VTIKKPAGIREI
-360 SESVV
+360 SEKVV

-402 TEVAVI
+402 TEVTVI

>member
-1 MRLIKRFFRLIDKKI
+1 MKLIKRFFRFIDKKI
-16 IVPITKFFVSIGDKI
+16 IVPITKFFVSIGEKL
-31 KMTDKPLER
+31 KLSDKPLEK
-40 ALTKKS
+40 ALSKKS
-46 SIIIL
+46 SMIIL
-51 SLVFAIIVFIVID
+51 SLVLAVIVFVIID
-64 NKNTTL
+64 RQNTTL
-70 LETNAEVLYDIPL
+70 LEKNAEVLYDIPL
-83 TATYNDE
+83 SATYNDE
-90 EYVIEGLPKKVDM
+90 EYVVEGLPETVDI

-121 KVTVDLTGLGEGT
+121 DVNVDLSDLKPGV
-134 HKVSLKYKQPIAS
+134 HKVSLKYKQSITS

-159 VVSPKKSE
+159 VVSSKKSE
-167 TRSVEYDVLN
+167 TRSVESDIVN
-177 LNDLDQKL
+177 LNKLDSKL
-185 AIKSVKLKKSEDT
+185 AINNTKLDT
-198 KNNKKNDTKKSDN
+198 D
-211 KTDEDINEVIIKG
+211 EVIIKG
-224 NEKDLAKVSIV
+224 TEDSLAKVSTI
-235 KALVN
+235 KALINVSN
-240 IKDIDSAK
+240 MVDPKAGTNTLKDI
-248 VGTNKIK
+248 
-255 SVPLIAYDE
+255 PLIAYDE
-264 KGKKVNVEI
+264 NGAKVDVEM
-273 VPSKVKAVVEI
+273 VPSKVTATIEM

-292 LEIVPDGYVIFGKAI
+292 LEIEPTGNVIFGKAI
-307 KSITSNVQKVTI
+307 KNITSSVQKVTI
-319 YGNSKVLDN
+319 YGSSKVLDN
-328 IDSIKVKIN
+328 TNSIKVKID

-348 VTIKKPSGIREI
+348 VTIKKPAGIREI
-360 SESVV
+360 SEKVV

-402 TEVAVI
+402 TEVTVI

>member
-1 MRLIKRFFRLIDKKI
+1 MKLIKRFFRFIDKKI
-16 IVPITKFFVSIGDKI
+16 IVPITKFFVSIGEKL
-31 KMTDKPLER
+31 KLSDKPLEK
-40 ALTKKS
+40 ALSKKS
-46 SIIIL
+46 SMIIL
-51 SLVFAIIVFIVID
+51 SLVLAVIVFVIID
-64 NKNTTL
+64 RQNTTL
-70 LETNAEVLYDIPL
+70 LEKNAEVLYDIPL
-83 TATYNDE
+83 SATYNDE
-90 EYVIEGLPKKVDM
+90 EYVVEGLPETVDI

-121 KVTVDLTGLGEGT
+121 DVNVDLSDLKPGV
-134 HKVSLKYKQPIAS
+134 HKVSLKYKQSITS

-159 VVSPKKSE
+159 VVSSKKSE
-167 TRSVEYDVLN
+167 TRSVESDIVN
-177 LNDLDQKL
+177 LNKLDSKL
-185 AIKSVKLKKSEDT
+185 AINNTKLDT
-198 KNNKKNDTKKSDN
+198 D
-211 KTDEDINEVIIKG
+211 EVIIKG
-224 NEKDLAKVSIV
+224 TEDGLAKVSTI
-235 KALVN
+235 KALINVSDMVDPKAGTN
-240 IKDIDSAK
+240 TLKDI
-248 VGTNKIK
+248 
-255 SVPLIAYDE
+255 PLIAYDE
-264 KGKKVNVEI
+264 NGAKVDVEM
-273 VPSKVKAVVEI
+273 VPSKVTATVEI

-292 LEIVPDGYVIFGKAI
+292 LEIEPTGNVIFGKAI
-307 KSITSNVQKVTI
+307 KNITSSVQKVTI

-328 IDSIKVKIN
+328 TNSIKVKID

-348 VTIKKPSGIREI
+348 VTIKKPAGIREI
-360 SESVV
+360 SEKVV

-402 TEVAVI
+402 TEVTVI

>member
-1 MRLIKRFFRLIDKKI
+1 MKLIKRFLRFIDKKI
-16 IVPITKFFVSIGDKI
+16 IVPITKFFVSIGEKL
-31 KMTDKPLER
+31 KLSDKPLEK
-40 ALTKKS
+40 ALSKKS
-46 SIIIL
+46 SMIIL
-51 SLVFAIIVFIVID
+51 SLVLAVIVFFIID
-64 NKNTTL
+64 RQNTTL
-70 LETNAEVLYDIPL
+70 LEKNAEVLYDIPL
-83 TATYNDE
+83 SATYNDE
-90 EYVIEGLPKKVDM
+90 EYVVEGLPETVDI

-121 KVTVDLTGLGEGT
+121 DVTVDLSDLKPGV
-134 HKVSLKYKQPIAS
+134 HKVSLKYKQSITS

-159 VVSPKKSE
+159 VVSSKKSE
-167 TRSVEYDVLN
+167 TRSVESDIVN
-177 LNDLDQKL
+177 LNKLDSKL
-185 AIKSVKLKKSEDT
+185 AINNTKLDT
-198 KNNKKNDTKKSDN
+198 DD
-211 KTDEDINEVIIKG
+211 VIIKG
-224 NEKDLAKVSIV
+224 TEDSLAKVSTI
-235 KALVN
+235 KALINVSN
-240 IKDIDSAK
+240 MVDPKAGTNTLKDI
-248 VGTNKIK
+248 
-255 SVPLIAYDE
+255 PLIAYDE
-264 KGKKVNVEI
+264 KGAKVDVEM
-273 VPSKVKAVVEI
+273 VPSKVTATIEI

-292 LEIVPDGYVIFGKAI
+292 LEIEPTGNVIFGKAI
-307 KSITSNVQKVTI
+307 KNITSSVQKVTI
-319 YGNSKVLDN
+319 YGSSKVLDN
-328 IDSIKVKIN
+328 TNSIKVKID

-348 VTIKKPSGIREI
+348 VTIKKPAGIREI
-360 SESVV
+360 SEKVV

-402 TEVAVI
+402 TEVTVI

>member
-1 MRLIKRFFRLIDKKI
+1 MKLIKRFFRFIDKKI
-16 IVPITKFFVSIGDKI
+16 IVPITKFFVSIGEKLRLS
-31 KMTDKPLER
+31 DKPLEK
-40 ALTKKS
+40 ALSKKS
-46 SIIIL
+46 SMIIL
-51 SLVFAIIVFIVID
+51 SLVLAVIVFVIID
-64 NKNTTL
+64 RQNTTL
-70 LETNAEVLYDIPL
+70 LEKNAEVLYDIPL
-83 TATYNDE
+83 SATYNDE
-90 EYVIEGLPKKVDM
+90 EYVVEGLPETVDI

-121 KVTVDLTGLGEGT
+121 DVNVDLSDLKPGV
-134 HKVSLKYKQPIAS
+134 HKVSLKYKQSITS

-159 VVSPKKSE
+159 VVSSKKSE
-167 TRSVEYDVLN
+167 TRSVESDIVN
-177 LNDLDQKL
+177 LNKLDSKL
-185 AIKSVKLKKSEDT
+185 AINNTKLDT
-198 KNNKKNDTKKSDN
+198 D
-211 KTDEDINEVIIKG
+211 EVIIKG
-224 NEKDLAKVSIV
+224 TEDSLAKVSTI
-235 KALVN
+235 KALINVSN
-240 IKDIDSAK
+240 MVDPKAGTNTLKDI
-248 VGTNKIK
+248 
-255 SVPLIAYDE
+255 PLIAYDE
-264 KGKKVNVEI
+264 NGAKVDVEM
-273 VPSKVKAVVEI
+273 VPSKVTATIEI

-292 LEIVPDGYVIFGKAI
+292 LEIEPTGNVIFGKAI
-307 KSITSNVQKVTI
+307 KNITSSVQKVTI
-319 YGNSKVLDN
+319 YGSSKVLDN
-328 IDSIKVKIN
+328 TNSIKVKID

-348 VTIKKPSGIREI
+348 VTIKKPAGIREI
-360 SESVV
+360 SEKVV

-402 TEVAVI
+402 TEVTVI

>member
-1 MRLIKRFFRLIDKKI
+1 MKLIKRFFRFIDKKI
-16 IVPITKFFVSIGDKI
+16 IVPITKFFVSIGEKL
-31 KMTDKPLER
+31 KLSDKPLEK
-40 ALTKKS
+40 ALSKKS
-46 SIIIL
+46 SMIIL
-51 SLVFAIIVFIVID
+51 SLVLAVIVFVIID
-64 NKNTTL
+64 RQNTTL
-70 LETNAEVLYDIPL
+70 LEKNAEVLYDIPL
-83 TATYNDE
+83 SATYNDE
-90 EYVIEGLPKKVDM
+90 EYVVEGLPETVDI

-121 KVTVDLTGLGEGT
+121 DVTVDLSDLKPGV
-134 HKVSLKYKQPIAS
+134 HKVSLKYKQSITS

-159 VVSPKKSE
+159 VVSSKKSE
-167 TRSVEYDVLN
+167 TRSVESDIVN
-177 LNDLDQKL
+177 LNKLDSKL
-185 AIKSVKLKKSEDT
+185 AINNTKLDT
-198 KNNKKNDTKKSDN
+198 DD
-211 KTDEDINEVIIKG
+211 VIIKG
-224 NEKDLAKVSIV
+224 TEDSLAKVSTI
-235 KALVN
+235 KALINVSN
-240 IKDIDSAK
+240 MVDPKAGTNTLKDI
-248 VGTNKIK
+248 
-255 SVPLIAYDE
+255 PLIAYDE
-264 KGKKVNVEI
+264 KGAKVDVEM
-273 VPSKVKAVVEI
+273 VPSKVTATIEI

-292 LEIVPDGYVIFGKAI
+292 LEIEPTGNVIFGKAI
-307 KSITSNVQKVTI
+307 KNITSSVQKVTI
-319 YGNSKVLDN
+319 YGSSKVLDN
-328 IDSIKVKIN
+328 TNSIKVKID

-348 VTIKKPSGIREI
+348 VTIKKPAGIREI
-360 SESVV
+360 SEKVV

-402 TEVAVI
+402 TEVTVI

-433 GAGDHEVEI
+433 SAGDHEVEI

>member
-1 MRLIKRFFRLIDKKI
+1 MKLIKRFFRFIDKKI
-16 IVPITKFFVSIGDKI
+16 IVPITKFFVSIGEKL
-31 KMTDKPLER
+31 KLSDKPLEK
-40 ALTKKS
+40 ALSKKS
-46 SIIIL
+46 SMIIL
-51 SLVFAIIVFIVID
+51 SLVLAVIVFVIID
-64 NKNTTL
+64 RQNTTL
-70 LETNAEVLYDIPL
+70 LEKNAEVLYDIPL
-83 TATYNDE
+83 SATYNDE
-90 EYVIEGLPKKVDM
+90 EYVVEGLPETVDI

-121 KVTVDLTGLGEGT
+121 DVTVDLSDLKPGV
-134 HKVSLKYKQPIAS
+134 HKVSLKYKQSITS

-159 VVSPKKSE
+159 VVSSKKSE
-167 TRSVEYDVLN
+167 TRSVESDIVN
-177 LNDLDQKL
+177 LNKLDSKL
-185 AIKSVKLKKSEDT
+185 AINNTKLDT
-198 KNNKKNDTKKSDN
+198 D
-211 KTDEDINEVIIKG
+211 EVIIKG
-224 NEKDLAKVSIV
+224 TEDSLAKVSTI
-235 KALVN
+235 KALINVSDMVDPKAGTN
-240 IKDIDSAK
+240 TLKDI
-248 VGTNKIK
+248 
-255 SVPLIAYDE
+255 PLIAYDE
-264 KGKKVNVEI
+264 NGAKVDVEM
-273 VPSKVKAVVEI
+273 VPSKVTATVEI

-292 LEIVPDGYVIFGKAI
+292 LEIEPTGNVIFGKAI
-307 KSITSNVQKVTI
+307 KNITSSVQKVTI

-328 IDSIKVKIN
+328 TNSIKVKID

-348 VTIKKPSGIREI
+348 VTIKKPAGIREI
-360 SESVV
+360 SEKVV

-402 TEVAVI
+402 TEVTVI

>member
-1 MRLIKRFFRLIDKKI
+1 MKLIKRFFRFIDKKI
-16 IVPITKFFVSIGDKI
+16 IVPITKFFVSIGEKL
-31 KMTDKPLER
+31 KLSDKPLEK
-40 ALTKKS
+40 ALSKKS
-46 SIIIL
+46 SMIIL
-51 SLVFAIIVFIVID
+51 SLVLAVIVFVIID
-64 NKNTTL
+64 RQNTTL
-70 LETNAEVLYDIPL
+70 LEKNAEVLYDIPL
-83 TATYNDE
+83 SATYNDE
-90 EYVIEGLPKKVDM
+90 EYVVEGLPETVDI

-121 KVTVDLTGLGEGT
+121 DVTVDLSDLKPGV
-134 HKVSLKYKQPIAS
+134 HKVNLKYKQSITS

-159 VVSPKKSE
+159 VVSSKKSE
-167 TRSVEYDVLN
+167 TRSVESDIVN
-177 LNDLDQKL
+177 LNKLDSKL
-185 AIKSVKLKKSEDT
+185 AINNTKLDT
-198 KNNKKNDTKKSDN
+198 DD
-211 KTDEDINEVIIKG
+211 VIIKG
-224 NEKDLAKVSIV
+224 TEESLAKVSTI
-235 KALVN
+235 KALINVSN
-240 IKDIDSAK
+240 MVDPKAGTNTLKDI
-248 VGTNKIK
+248 
-255 SVPLIAYDE
+255 PLIAYDE
-264 KGKKVNVEI
+264 KGAKVDVEM
-273 VPSKVKAVVEI
+273 VPSKVTATIEI

-292 LEIVPDGYVIFGKAI
+292 LEIEPTGNVIFGKAI
-307 KSITSNVQKVTI
+307 KNITSSVQKVTI
-319 YGNSKVLDN
+319 YGSSKVLDN
-328 IDSIKVKIN
+328 TNSIKVKID

-348 VTIKKPSGIREI
+348 VTIKKPAGIREI
-360 SESVV
+360 SEKVV

-402 TEVAVI
+402 TEVTVI

>member
-1 MRLIKRFFRLIDKKI
+1 MKLIKRFFRFIDKKI
-16 IVPITKFFVSIGDKI
+16 IVPITKFFVSIGEKL
-31 KMTDKPLER
+31 KLSDKPLEK
-40 ALTKKS
+40 ALSKKS
-46 SIIIL
+46 SMIIL
-51 SLVFAIIVFIVID
+51 SLVLAVIVFVIID
-64 NKNTTL
+64 RQNTTL
-70 LETNAEVLYDIPL
+70 LEKNAEVLYDIPL
-83 TATYNDE
+83 SATYNDE
-90 EYVIEGLPKKVDM
+90 EYVVEGLPETVDI

-121 KVTVDLTGLGEGT
+121 DVTVDLSDLKPGV
-134 HKVSLKYKQPIAS
+134 HKVSLKYKQSITS

-159 VVSPKKSE
+159 VVSSKKSE
-167 TRSVEYDVLN
+167 TRSVESDIVN
-177 LNDLDQKL
+177 LNKLDSKL
-185 AIKSVKLKKSEDT
+185 AINNTKLDT
-198 KNNKKNDTKKSDN
+198 D
-211 KTDEDINEVIIKG
+211 EVIIKG
-224 NEKDLAKVSIV
+224 TEDSLAKVSTI
-235 KALVN
+235 KALINVSN
-240 IKDIDSAK
+240 MVDPKAGTNTLKDI
-248 VGTNKIK
+248 
-255 SVPLIAYDE
+255 PLIAYDE
-264 KGKKVNVEI
+264 NGAKVDVEM
-273 VPSKVKAVVEI
+273 VPSKVTATIEI

-292 LEIVPDGYVIFGKAI
+292 LEIEPTGNVIFGKAI
-307 KSITSNVQKVTI
+307 KNITSSVQKVTI
-319 YGNSKVLDN
+319 YGSSKVLDN
-328 IDSIKVKIN
+328 TNSIKVKID

-348 VTIKKPSGIREI
+348 VTIKKPAGIREI
-360 SESVV
+360 SEKVV

-402 TEVAVI
+402 TEVTVI

-442 KVKGTDPKVKY
+442 RVKGTDPKVKY

>member
-1 MRLIKRFFRLIDKKI
+1 MKLIKRFFRFIDKKI
-16 IVPITKFFVSIGDKI
+16 IVPITKFFVSIGEKL
-31 KMTDKPLER
+31 KLSDKPLEK
-40 ALTKKS
+40 ALSKKS
-46 SIIIL
+46 SMIIL
-51 SLVFAIIVFIVID
+51 SLVLAVIVFVIID
-64 NKNTTL
+64 RQNTTL
-70 LETNAEVLYDIPL
+70 LEKNAEVLYDIPL
-83 TATYNDE
+83 SATYNDE
-90 EYVIEGLPKKVDM
+90 EYVVEGLPETVDI

-121 KVTVDLTGLGEGT
+121 DVNVDLSDLKPGV
-134 HKVSLKYKQPIAS
+134 HKVNLKYKQSITS

-159 VVSPKKSE
+159 VVSSKKSE
-167 TRSVEYDVLN
+167 TRSVESDIVN
-177 LNDLDQKL
+177 LNKLDSKL
-185 AIKSVKLKKSEDT
+185 AINNTKLDT
-198 KNNKKNDTKKSDN
+198 D
-211 KTDEDINEVIIKG
+211 EVIIKG
-224 NEKDLAKVSIV
+224 TEDSLAKVSTI
-235 KALVN
+235 KALIN
-240 IKDIDSAK
+240 ISDMVDPKAGTNTLKDI
-248 VGTNKIK
+248 
-255 SVPLIAYDE
+255 PLIAYDE
-264 KGKKVNVEI
+264 NGSKVDVEM
-273 VPSKVKAVVEI
+273 VPSKVTATVEI

-292 LEIVPDGYVIFGKAI
+292 LEIEPTGNVIFGKAI
-307 KSITSNVQKVTI
+307 KNITSSVQKVTI

-328 IDSIKVKIN
+328 TNSIKVKID

-348 VTIKKPSGIREI
+348 VTIKKPAGIREI
-360 SESVV
+360 SEKVV

-402 TEVAVI
+402 TEVTVI

>member
-1 MRLIKRFFRLIDKKI
+1 MKLIKRFFRFIDKKI
-16 IVPITKFFVSIGDKI
+16 IVPITKFFVSIGEKL
-31 KMTDKPLER
+31 KLSDKPLEK
-40 ALTKKS
+40 ALSKKS
-46 SIIIL
+46 SMIIL
-51 SLVFAIIVFIVID
+51 SLVLAVIVFVIID
-64 NKNTTL
+64 RQNTTL
-70 LETNAEVLYDIPL
+70 LEKNAEVLYDIPL
-83 TATYNDE
+83 SATYNDE
-90 EYVIEGLPKKVDM
+90 EYVVEGLPETVDI

-121 KVTVDLTGLGEGT
+121 DVNVDLSDLKPGV
-134 HKVSLKYKQPIAS
+134 HKVSLKYKQSITS

-159 VVSPKKSE
+159 VVSSKKSE
-167 TRSVEYDVLN
+167 TRSVESDIVN
-177 LNDLDQKL
+177 LNKLDSKL
-185 AIKSVKLKKSEDT
+185 AINNTKLDT
-198 KNNKKNDTKKSDN
+198 D
-211 KTDEDINEVIIKG
+211 EVIIKG
-224 NEKDLAKVSIV
+224 TEDSLAKVSTI
-235 KALVN
+235 KALINVSDMVDPKAGTN
-240 IKDIDSAK
+240 TLKDI
-248 VGTNKIK
+248 
-255 SVPLIAYDE
+255 PLIAYDE
-264 KGKKVNVEI
+264 KGAKVDVEM
-273 VPSKVKAVVEI
+273 VPSKVTATVEI

-292 LEIVPDGYVIFGKAI
+292 LEIEPTGNVIFGKAI
-307 KSITSNVQKVTI
+307 KNITSSVQKVTI

-328 IDSIKVKIN
+328 TNSIKVKID

-348 VTIKKPSGIREI
+348 VTIKKPAGIREI
-360 SESVV
+360 SEKVV

-402 TEVAVI
+402 TEVTVI

>member
-1 MRLIKRFFRLIDKKI
+1 MKLIKRFLRFIDKKI
-16 IVPITKFFVSIGDKI
+16 IVPITKFFVSIGEKL
-31 KMTDKPLER
+31 KLSDKPLEK
-40 ALTKKS
+40 ALSKKS
-46 SIIIL
+46 SMIIL
-51 SLVFAIIVFIVID
+51 SLVLAVIVFVIID
-64 NKNTTL
+64 RQNTTL
-70 LETNAEVLYDIPL
+70 LEKNAEVLYDIPL
-83 TATYNDE
+83 SATYNDE
-90 EYVIEGLPKKVDM
+90 EYVVEGLPETVDI

-121 KVTVDLTGLGEGT
+121 DVTVDLSDLKPGV
-134 HKVSLKYKQPIAS
+134 HKVNLKYKQSITS

-159 VVSPKKSE
+159 VVSSKKSE
-167 TRSVEYDVLN
+167 TRSVESDIVN
-177 LNDLDQKL
+177 LNKLDSKL
-185 AIKSVKLKKSEDT
+185 AINNTKLDT
-198 KNNKKNDTKKSDN
+198 DD
-211 KTDEDINEVIIKG
+211 VIIKG
-224 NEKDLAKVSIV
+224 TEESLAKVSTI
-235 KALVN
+235 KALINVSN
-240 IKDIDSAK
+240 MVDPKAGTNTLKDI
-248 VGTNKIK
+248 
-255 SVPLIAYDE
+255 PLIAYDE
-264 KGKKVNVEI
+264 KGAKVDVEM
-273 VPSKVKAVVEI
+273 VPSKVTATIEI

-292 LEIVPDGYVIFGKAI
+292 LEIEPTGNVIFGKAI
-307 KSITSNVQKVTI
+307 KNITSSVQKVTI
-319 YGNSKVLDN
+319 YGSSKVLDN
-328 IDSIKVKIN
+328 TNSIKVKID

-348 VTIKKPSGIREI
+348 VTIKKPAGIREI
-360 SESVV
+360 SEKVV

-402 TEVAVI
+402 TEVTVI
-408 LKGVESIIKNITP
+408 LKGVESIIKNITT